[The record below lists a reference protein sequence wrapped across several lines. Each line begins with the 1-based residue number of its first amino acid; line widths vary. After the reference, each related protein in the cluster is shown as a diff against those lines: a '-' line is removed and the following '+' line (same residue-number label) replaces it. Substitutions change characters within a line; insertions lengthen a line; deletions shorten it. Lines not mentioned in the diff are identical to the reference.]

1 MKGFCYVRAL
11 KEAQDIF
18 GLDFDFD
25 EFKKYGRDDSSWDED
40 EDEYEQEDGE
50 DGALR
55 RQKKK
60 SAKKINLWGEVC
72 EGFCHLV
79 RTLLMS
85 TCPIEKCN
93 NYCCCPERKS
103 WKK

>member
-25 EFKKYGRDDSSWDED
+25 EFKKYGRDDSSSDED

-60 SAKKINLWGEVC
+60 SAKKNQFMRWGLWG
-72 EGFCHLV
+72 
-79 RTLLMS
+79 LLS
-85 TCPIEKCN
+85 LGKNIIN
-93 NYCCCPERKS
+93 VNLSNRKVQ
-103 WKK
+103 